1 MASLEATMYW
11 LFSFRF
17 VFCCDLV
24 AYRCTLQD
32 QVLPY
37 MQDTRHLRD
46 TLWNVLEENFRLYP
60 TEGEPVASDVFV
72 FRGAEFLGDG
82 ISGDSA
88 GREPVA
94 SPYPTASQVP
104 IARHNGSSSWCADGW
119 QKSVPAARPKGK
131 AAPAR
136 TFLIMSTKASAD
148 ERMYNTSKEL
158 EVLVKQSDN
167 NRPLQS

>member
-1 MASLEATMYW
+1 M
-11 LFSFRF
+11 
-17 VFCCDLV
+17 
-24 AYRCTLQD
+24 LQD
-32 QVLPY
+32 HLVPY
-37 MQDTRHLRD
+37 MLDTRHIPD
-46 TLWNVLEENFRLYP
+46 TLFIVLEEDFRLYP

-72 FRGAEFLGDG
+72 FRGAEFLGDD

-104 IARHNGSSSWCADGW
+104 IARHNDSSSWCADGW
-119 QKSVPAARPKGK
+119 QKRVPAVRPKGK

-136 TFLIMSTKASAD
+136 TFLIRTTKASAD

-158 EVLVKQSDN
+158 EDLFKQSDN

>member
-1 MASLEATMYW
+1 MPIDALC
-11 LFSFRF
+11 RIR
-17 VFCCDLV
+17 FCCI
-24 AYRCTLQD
+24 CKTL
-32 QVLPY
+32 
-37 MQDTRHLRD
+37 DTFE
-46 TLWNVLEENFRLYP
+46 TLSGMCWKKTSGCIPQKESLSPPMCLF
-60 TEGEPVASDVFV
+60 

-119 QKSVPAARPKGK
+119 QKRVPAVRPKGK

-136 TFLIMSTKASAD
+136 TFLIRTTKASAD

-158 EVLVKQSDN
+158 EDLFKQSDN